1 MNAFVGMC
9 VANEWNHHENS
20 TVIKCQEKS
29 RLNVKINKTKNGMES
44 SLPPPHKIF
53 MVLRGILTPATARL
67 IRNKLSKRTRE
78 SANNNNNNNN
88 NNNDTPVGQLGST
101 SHGPQLMSLLRLCTT
116 VHQQQQQQQH
126 QQKQQQQQ
134 QQQSSSSSPQF
145 GSLQPDKI
153 FPNPSS
159 EFYQVERI
167 NLSQE
172 IPTDE
177 LALLAKLEEANRL
190 IESDAKS
197 LNSLQSNHSRKGSDT
212 SQVSVA
218 SGGSGG
224 NGGQDAVASAAAAA
238 ASSAAPRRHTTA
250 DGEENTWSLWGHI
263 VADWDYHWKKRKDFV
278 KDFVRQGIPHHF
290 RGIVW
295 QLLSGAHDSPV
306 KKQFAE
312 YIKAT
317 SACERIIR
325 RDIARTYP
333 EHDFFKEKDGLG
345 QESLFNVMKAYSLH
359 DREVGYCQGSGFI
372 VGLLLMQQM
381 PEEEAFA
388 VLVALMQEYRLRDMF
403 KPSMAEL
410 GVCMYQLEHLVAD
423 THPELHA
430 HFTAQGFHTSMY
442 ASSWF
447 LTLFTTAL
455 GLPLACRIFD
465 VFLSE
470 GMEIIFKVALAML
483 HLGKEDLLSLDMEGM
498 LKFFQKQLPSKA
510 EKDPDVLMNLAYGMK
525 INPKR
530 MKKLEKDYTVLKMK
544 EQEEMVELRRLRAEN
559 KLLRQRTE
567 LLEAESAELADRLVR
582 GQVSRAEEEETAF
595 VVQRELAA
603 LRHTHLETSHQLEQA
618 HDELRSLSL
627 LLEEN
632 VNSRQSSLDEIL
644 LKQEALLQKEELI
657 QCLQEELVRVRL
669 SEAEN
674 GATIR
679 ELRARIQE
687 LEQDKKTLRESTPD
701 NSVAHLQE
709 ELIAVKLREAEA
721 NLSLKDLRQ
730 RVVELSAAWHRHLQE
745 HRSAQSAPA
754 ADSTPKKLL
763 FWENRGHEVQK
774 YEEDLMTTRIREMEA
789 LTEVKE
795 LRLKVMELETQV
807 QVATNQLRRQDEY
820 GKVLKEDLEDA
831 RAREKMLVTRLRDE
845 QRKYADLESKMK
857 DETMMA
863 RIRDAEHAQLV
874 AELTQK
880 ISLLELKNEEMYAE
894 GELRNNLDD
903 SERVRELQDKVAEL
917 KAEVMRLESWKQRW
931 TGHGDHQ
938 QPVRSFSIETES
950 ELDERDLRICL
961 PDHINTTTPNSP
973 EV

>member
-1 MNAFVGMC
+1 MLSFY
-9 VANEWNHHENS
+9 S
-20 TVIKCQEKS
+20 TPDRPHRTNMFFKVVTV
-29 RLNVKINKTKNGMES
+29 LMES
-44 SLPPPHKIF
+44 
-53 MVLRGILTPATARL
+53 
-67 IRNKLSKRTRE
+67 TRE
-78 SANNNNNNNN
+78 GGNNNG
-88 NNNDTPVGQLGST
+88 TPVGQLGST
-101 SHGPQLMSLLRLCTT
+101 RHGPQLMSLLRLCTT
-116 VHQQQQQQQH
+116 VHH
-126 QQKQQQQQ
+126 HHQQQQQ
-134 QQQSSSSSPQF
+134 QQQSSQYSTLHS
-145 GSLQPDKI
+145 DKI

-159 EFYQVERI
+159 EFYQKERI
-167 NLSQE
+167 NSSQE

-177 LALLAKLEEANRL
+177 LALLAKLEEANRYFIYRL

-224 NGGQDAVASAAAAA
+224 NGD
-238 ASSAAPRRHTTA
+238 AAPRRHTTV

-263 VADWDYHWKKRKDFV
+263 VADWDYHWKKRKEFV
-278 KDFVRQGIPHHF
+278 KELVRQGIPHHF

-295 QLLSGAHDSPV
+295 QMLSGAHDSPV

-510 EKDPDVLMNLAYGMK
+510 EKDPDVLMNLAYSMK

-559 KLLRQRTE
+559 RLLRQRTE

-618 HDELRSLSL
+618 HEELRSLSL

-632 VNSRQSSLDEIL
+632 VSSRQSSLDEIL
-644 LKQEALLQKEELI
+644 LKQEALSQKEELI

-730 RVVELSAAWHRHLQE
+730 RVMELSAAWQRHLQE

-807 QVATNQLRRQDEY
+807 QVATNQLRRQDEN
-820 GKVLKEDLEDA
+820 GKVLKEELENA
-831 RAREKMLVTRLRDE
+831 RAAEKVLAAKLRDE

-863 RIRDAEHAQLV
+863 RIRDAEHAQQV

-880 ISLLELKNEEMYAE
+880 ISLLELKNEEMHAE

-938 QPVRSFSIETES
+938 PVRSFSIDTES

-973 EV
+973 EIRFQQDITEYNKRKKKRRRRRRGRREKSERQIDFN

>member
-1 MNAFVGMC
+1 MVLLGLLAPAAARWTRGKATKRTHEGGGIAVGRL
-9 VANEWNHHENS
+9 S
-20 TVIKCQEKS
+20 LS
-29 RLNVKINKTKNGMES
+29 RYGPQVMSVLCLRT
-44 SLPPPHKIF
+44 SLPQSNPNNRKNSASAKIDL
-53 MVLRGILTPATARL
+53 VEEEP
-67 IRNKLSKRTRE
+67 
-78 SANNNNNNNN
+78 
-88 NNNDTPVGQLGST
+88 TPV
-101 SHGPQLMSLLRLCTT
+101 
-116 VHQQQQQQQH
+116 
-126 QQKQQQQQ
+126 
-134 QQQSSSSSPQF
+134 SSVKDIS
-145 GSLQPDKI
+145 
-153 FPNPSS
+153 
-159 EFYQVERI
+159 
-167 NLSQE
+167 
-172 IPTDE
+172 TDE

-212 SQVSVA
+212 SQVSLA
-218 SGGSGG
+218 SGGSSGG
-224 NGGQDAVASAAAAA
+224 GD
-238 ASSAAPRRHTTA
+238 AAPRRYSPT
-250 DGEENTWSLWGHI
+250 DGEENIWTLWGHI
-263 VADWDYHWKKRKDFV
+263 VADWENYSKKKKDFV
-278 KDFVRQGIPHHF
+278 KELVRKGIPHHF

-295 QLLSGAHDSPV
+295 QLLCGAHDAPV

-317 SACERIIR
+317 SACERVIR

-455 GLPLACRIFD
+455 SLPLACRIFD

-470 GMEIIFKVALAML
+470 GMEVIFKVALAML

-498 LKFFQKQLPSKA
+498 LKFFQKELPGRA
-510 EKDPDVLMNLAYGMK
+510 EADPDGLMNLAYEMR
-525 INPKR
+525 INQKR

-559 KLLRQRTE
+559 RLLRQRTE

-582 GQVSRAEEEETAF
+582 GQVSRAEEEETTF

-603 LRHTHLETSHQLEQA
+603 LKHTHLETNHQLEIA
-618 HDELRSLSL
+618 HEELRSLSI

-632 VNSRQSSLDEIL
+632 LTSKQSSLDEMS
-644 LKQEALLQKEELI
+644 LKQKALSEKEEML
-657 QCLQEELVRVRL
+657 QCLQQELVKVRL
-669 SEAEN
+669 HEAEN
-674 GATIR
+674 DATIR
-679 ELRARIQE
+679 DLRARIQE
-687 LEQDKKTLRESTPD
+687 LEEDKKTLRESRPD

-730 RVVELSAAWHRHLQE
+730 RVTELSSAWQRHLQE
-745 HRSAQSAPA
+745 HRSAQPAPA

-763 FWENRGHEVQK
+763 FWENRGHETQRL
-774 YEEDLMTTRIREMEA
+774 EEDLMTTRIREMEA

-807 QVATNQLRRQDEY
+807 QVATNQLRRQDEG
-820 GKVLKEDLEDA
+820 GKQLREELDEALI
-831 RAREKMLVTRLRDE
+831 REKDLTTKLRE
-845 QRKYADLESKMK
+845 QQHKYSDLESKMK
-857 DETMMA
+857 DEFMMA
-863 RIRDAEHAQLV
+863 RIRDAEHAQQV
-874 AELTQK
+874 AELTHK

-903 SERVRELQDKVAEL
+903 SERVKELQDKVADL
-917 KAEVMRLESWKQRW
+917 KAEFPTPITSPETEPWRWLES
-931 TGHGDHQ
+931 
-938 QPVRSFSIETES
+938 
-950 ELDERDLRICL
+950 
-961 PDHINTTTPNSP
+961 
-973 EV
+973 

>member
-1 MNAFVGMC
+1 
-9 VANEWNHHENS
+9 
-20 TVIKCQEKS
+20 
-29 RLNVKINKTKNGMES
+29 
-44 SLPPPHKIF
+44 
-53 MVLRGILTPATARL
+53 MVLRGLLAPAAARWR
-67 IRNKLSKRTRE
+67 RNKVAKR
-78 SANNNNNNNN
+78 SQNAAWDSVNA
-88 NNNDTPVGQLGST
+88 PIGQLGLSRY
-101 SHGPQLMSLLRLCTT
+101 GPQVMSVLCLCTSS
-116 VHQQQQQQQH
+116 VHQSTHNVTQAG
-126 QQKQQQQQ
+126 KILP
-134 QQQSSSSSPQF
+134 SP
-145 GSLQPDKI
+145 
-153 FPNPSS
+153 PSDTLC
-159 EFYQVERI
+159 EQRI
-167 NLSQE
+167 TPSQE

-177 LALLAKLEEANRL
+177 LALLAKLEEANRVEMLNVNFATHFGLEMMHSRMQTKAALLTQYRKIWEKTL

-218 SGGSGG
+218 SGGSG
-224 NGGQDAVASAAAAA
+224 
-238 ASSAAPRRHTTA
+238 A
-250 DGEENTWSLWGHI
+250 DGEENTWTLWGHI
-263 VADWDYHWKKRKDFV
+263 VADWDYNWKKRKEFV
-278 KDFVRQGIPHHF
+278 KELVRQGIPHHF

-333 EHDFFKEKDGLG
+333 EHDFFKEKDGFG

-423 THPELHA
+423 AHPELHA

-455 GLPLACRIFD
+455 SLPLACRIFD

-483 HLGKEDLLSLDMEGM
+483 QLGKEDLLSLDMEGM
-498 LKFFQKQLPSKA
+498 LKFFQKQLPGKA
-510 EKDPDVLMNLAYGMK
+510 EKDPDGLMTLAYGMK

-530 MKKLEKDYTVLKMK
+530 MKKLEKDYTILKMK

-559 KLLRQRTE
+559 RLLRQRTE

-595 VVQRELAA
+595 IAQRELAA
-603 LRHTHLETSHQLEQA
+603 LRHSHLETSHQLEQA
-618 HDELRSLSL
+618 HEELRSLSI

-632 VNSRQSSLDEIL
+632 VTSRQSSLDEIVV
-644 LKQEALLQKEELI
+644 KQEALSQKEEMI

-669 SEAEN
+669 HEAEN
-674 GATIR
+674 DALIR
-679 ELRARIQE
+679 ELRGRIQE

-730 RVVELSAAWHRHLQE
+730 RVMELSAAWQRHLQE

-774 YEEDLMTTRIREMEA
+774 FEEDLMTTRIREMEA

-807 QVATNQLRRQDEY
+807 QVATNQLRRQDE
-820 GKVLKEDLEDA
+820 GG
-831 RAREKMLVTRLRDE
+831 
-845 QRKYADLESKMK
+845 
-857 DETMMA
+857 
-863 RIRDAEHAQLV
+863 
-874 AELTQK
+874 
-880 ISLLELKNEEMYAE
+880 KNEEMHAE

-903 SERVRELQDKVAEL
+903 SEKVRELQDKVAEL

-931 TGHGDHQ
+931 TGFGGQ
-938 QPVRSFSIETES
+938 TVRSFSVDTES

-961 PDHINTTTPNSP
+961 QDHINTTTPNSP

>member
-1 MNAFVGMC
+1 M
-9 VANEWNHHENS
+9 S
-20 TVIKCQEKS
+20 
-29 RLNVKINKTKNGMES
+29 
-44 SLPPPHKIF
+44 
-53 MVLRGILTPATARL
+53 VLC
-67 IRNKLSKRTRE
+67 
-78 SANNNNNNNN
+78 
-88 NNNDTPVGQLGST
+88 
-101 SHGPQLMSLLRLCTT
+101 LCTSN
-116 VHQQQQQQQH
+116 VHQSTRNVTQAG
-126 QQKQQQQQ
+126 KILP
-134 QQQSSSSSPQF
+134 SP
-145 GSLQPDKI
+145 
-153 FPNPSS
+153 PSDTLC
-159 EFYQVERI
+159 EQRI
-167 NLSQE
+167 TPSQE

-224 NGGQDAVASAAAAA
+224 NGD
-238 ASSAAPRRHTTA
+238 AAPRRHNPA
-250 DGEENTWSLWGHI
+250 DGEENTWTLWGHI
-263 VADWDYHWKKRKDFV
+263 VADWDYNWKKRKEFV
-278 KDFVRQGIPHHF
+278 KELVRQGIPHHF

-333 EHDFFKEKDGLG
+333 EHDFFKEKDGFG

-423 THPELHA
+423 AHPELHA

-455 GLPLACRIFD
+455 SLPLACRIFD

-483 HLGKEDLLSLDMEGM
+483 
-498 LKFFQKQLPSKA
+498 FFQKQLPGKA
-510 EKDPDVLMNLAYGMK
+510 EKDPDGLMTLAYGMK

-530 MKKLEKDYTVLKMK
+530 MKKLEKDYTILKMK

-559 KLLRQRTE
+559 RLLRQRTE

-595 VVQRELAA
+595 IAQRELAA
-603 LRHTHLETSHQLEQA
+603 LRHSHLETSHQLEQA
-618 HDELRSLSL
+618 HEELRSLSI

-632 VNSRQSSLDEIL
+632 VTSRQSSLDEIVV
-644 LKQEALLQKEELI
+644 KQEALSQKEEMI

-669 SEAEN
+669 HEAEN
-674 GATIR
+674 DALIR
-679 ELRARIQE
+679 ELRGRIQE

-730 RVVELSAAWHRHLQE
+730 RVMELSAAWQRHLQE

-774 YEEDLMTTRIREMEA
+774 FEEDLMTTRIREMEA

-807 QVATNQLRRQDEY
+807 QVATNQLRRQDEG
-820 GKVLKEDLEDA
+820 GKVLKDELEA
-831 RAREKMLVTRLRDE
+831 VLAREKDLVAKLRE
-845 QRKYADLESKMK
+845 QQHKYSDLESKMK
-857 DETMMA
+857 DEAMMA
-863 RIRDAEHAQLV
+863 RIRDAEHAQQV

-880 ISLLELKNEEMYAE
+880 ISLLELKNEEMHAE

-903 SERVRELQDKVAEL
+903 SEKVRELQDKVAEL

-931 TGHGDHQ
+931 TGLGGQ
-938 QPVRSFSIETES
+938 TVRSFSIDTES

-961 PDHINTTTPNSP
+961 QDHINTTTPNSP

>member
-1 MNAFVGMC
+1 
-9 VANEWNHHENS
+9 
-20 TVIKCQEKS
+20 
-29 RLNVKINKTKNGMES
+29 
-44 SLPPPHKIF
+44 
-53 MVLRGILTPATARL
+53 MVLRGLLAPAAARWR
-67 IRNKLSKRTRE
+67 RNKTAKR
-78 SANNNNNNNN
+78 SQNAAWDSVNA
-88 NNNDTPVGQLGST
+88 PAGQLGLSRY
-101 SHGPQLMSLLRLCTT
+101 GPQVMSVLCLCTSSI
-116 VHQQQQQQQH
+116 HQSTRNVTQTG
-126 QQKQQQQQ
+126 KILP
-134 QQQSSSSSPQF
+134 SP
-145 GSLQPDKI
+145 
-153 FPNPSS
+153 PSDTLC
-159 EFYQVERI
+159 EQRI
-167 NLSQE
+167 TPSQE

-177 LALLAKLEEANRL
+177 LALLAKLEEANSRMQNKPALLTQNRKIWEKTL

-224 NGGQDAVASAAAAA
+224 NGD
-238 ASSAAPRRHTTA
+238 AAPRRHNPA
-250 DGEENTWSLWGHI
+250 DGEENTWTLWGHI
-263 VADWDYHWKKRKDFV
+263 VADWDYHWKKRKEFV
-278 KDFVRQGIPHHF
+278 KELVRQGIPHHF

-333 EHDFFKEKDGLG
+333 EHDFFKEKDGFG

-423 THPELHA
+423 AHPELHA

-455 GLPLACRIFD
+455 SLPLACRIFD

-483 HLGKEDLLSLDMEGM
+483 QLGKEDLLSLDMEGM
-498 LKFFQKQLPSKA
+498 LKFFQKQLPGKA
-510 EKDPDVLMNLAYGMK
+510 EKDPDGLMTLAYGMK

-530 MKKLEKDYTVLKMK
+530 MKKLEKDYTILKMK

-559 KLLRQRTE
+559 RLLRQRTE

-595 VVQRELAA
+595 IAQRELAA
-603 LRHTHLETSHQLEQA
+603 LRHSHLETSHQLEQA
-618 HDELRSLSL
+618 HEELRSLSI

-632 VNSRQSSLDEIL
+632 VTSRQSSLDEIL
-644 LKQEALLQKEELI
+644 VKQEALSQKEEMI

-669 SEAEN
+669 HEAEN
-674 GATIR
+674 DALIR
-679 ELRARIQE
+679 ELRGRIQE

-730 RVVELSAAWHRHLQE
+730 RVMELSAAWQRHLQE

-774 YEEDLMTTRIREMEA
+774 FEEDLMTTRIREMEA

-807 QVATNQLRRQDEY
+807 QVATNQLRRQDEG
-820 GKVLKEDLEDA
+820 GKVLKDELEA
-831 RAREKMLVTRLRDE
+831 ALAREKDLVAKLRE
-845 QRKYADLESKMK
+845 QQHKYSDLESKMK
-857 DETMMA
+857 DEAMMA
-863 RIRDAEHAQLV
+863 RIRDAEHAQQV

-880 ISLLELKNEEMYAE
+880 ISLLELKNEEMHAE

-903 SERVRELQDKVAEL
+903 SEKVRELQDKVAEL

-931 TGHGDHQ
+931 TGLGGQ
-938 QPVRSFSIETES
+938 TVRSFSVDTES

-961 PDHINTTTPNSP
+961 QDHINTTTPNSP

>member
-1 MNAFVGMC
+1 MTVSSGDSRVHVCRAARSVPSYSL
-9 VANEWNHHENS
+9 S
-20 TVIKCQEKS
+20 TEY
-29 RLNVKINKTKNGMES
+29 ES
-44 SLPPPHKIF
+44 CW
-53 MVLRGILTPATARL
+53 
-67 IRNKLSKRTRE
+67 RTRE
-78 SANNNNNNNN
+78 GGNNNG
-88 NNNDTPVGQLGST
+88 TPVGQLGST
-101 SHGPQLMSLLRLCTT
+101 RHGPQLMSLLRLCTT
-116 VHQQQQQQQH
+116 VHH
-126 QQKQQQQQ
+126 HHQQQQQ
-134 QQQSSSSSPQF
+134 QQQSSQYSTLHS
-145 GSLQPDKI
+145 DKI

-159 EFYQVERI
+159 EFYQKERI
-167 NLSQE
+167 NSSQE

-224 NGGQDAVASAAAAA
+224 NGD
-238 ASSAAPRRHTTA
+238 AAPRRHTTV

-263 VADWDYHWKKRKDFV
+263 VADWDYHWKKRKEFV
-278 KDFVRQGIPHHF
+278 KELVRQGIPHHF

-295 QLLSGAHDSPV
+295 QMLSGAHDSPV

-510 EKDPDVLMNLAYGMK
+510 EKDPDVLMNLAYSMK

-559 KLLRQRTE
+559 RLLRQRTE

-618 HDELRSLSL
+618 HEELRSLSL

-632 VNSRQSSLDEIL
+632 VSSRQSSLDEIL
-644 LKQEALLQKEELI
+644 LKQEALSQKEELI

-730 RVVELSAAWHRHLQE
+730 RVMELSAAWQRHLQE

-807 QVATNQLRRQDEY
+807 QVATNQLRRQDEN
-820 GKVLKEDLEDA
+820 GKVLKEELENA
-831 RAREKMLVTRLRDE
+831 RAAEKVLAAKLRDE

-863 RIRDAEHAQLV
+863 RIRDAEHAQQV

-880 ISLLELKNEEMYAE
+880 ISLLELKNEEMHAE

-938 QPVRSFSIETES
+938 PVRSFSIDTES

-973 EV
+973 EIVETETERGNREYL